1 MKSIHVK
8 HLLYVLFA
16 LLMVAYTSVTA
27 VAQQSQ
33 NVKGVVIDEN
43 GEPIIGAS
51 VFVVGTNNGVITDID
66 GNFEINAVKGNT
78 FRVSY
83 IGFKQQ
89 DLPFRGQPSLRIVL
103 EQEATALDEVV
114 VVGYGTMTRKEMT
127 SAISH
132 VSADNL
138 NQVTS
143 LDSRMLLQGKVSGVS
158 VTNTAVADPNSQG
171 SIQIRGVSS
180 RSAGTGPL
188 YVIDGIPGGDMTNI
202 NPADIESIDVLKDGA
217 ASAIYG
223 TRGSNG
229 VILVNLKKG
238 TKDGSVHTSY
248 SASFTMNVAK
258 RELEV
263 LSADQYRDYRCILNP
278 LADKGASTDWFDAA
292 TQIGMSHMHTLTLSG
307 GNAKTN
313 YRITADFRDAE
324 GLDLRS
330 DRMEYGARANISH
343 TTKEG
348 LFTFTA
354 SITPRIIKRN
364 LSDGAVYRNALTN
377 NPTYPI
383 YDENS
388 KNGFF
393 AWPNAEPGYNVIE
406 QMSEEISMTE
416 IKLLEWNAS
425 AAINLLPLFNPKND
439 KMTLKSVVSI
449 SQNITDKF
457 GGSFTPSTY
466 AANINNAIRGN
477 AKRSYDNSINTN
489 LEWVTNFSTKIQ
501 GHQIRAMA
509 GYSWNYGVS
518 SGMAASNQN
527 FDSDVLTFNNL
538 GAGLKAG
545 EDGLINMSSY
555 KNDHTLISFF
565 ARVNYDW
572 KERYMISASLRYE
585 GSSRFGANHKWGYFP
600 AVSAG
605 WRISDEPW
613 MEGASSWLDDL
624 KVRYDYG
631 VTGNQDF
638 GNYISLSTYG
648 AYGYYEYEGERFKVW
663 GPGKN
668 VNPNLRWE
676 KGHNQNI
683 GVDFSLLN
691 YRITGSLNYFIR
703 KQSDLLG
710 EYDVSLPPNLFP
722 KVFANVG
729 TMRNQGFEFDLTFN
743 AVRKDNFNWDLTVVG
758 ATNDN
763 KFMSFSNDIYQGQKY
778 YSTCSM
784 DNPNNP
790 GYLQRIEEGQRVGN
804 YFTFRYAGVDNNGDW
819 LIFDKNNN
827 IIPVAQGVEEDKSIT
842 GNGLPVFTGSITS
855 SFRLYDFDFSFS
867 LRGAAGFEI
876 FNVHDFYYGLQ
887 SMNTNLLKSAYSR
900 NAHITTGKNVVL
912 DYFLE
917 PGDYLKIDN
926 VTLGYNLKLN
936 RRFIDKIRF
945 FFNASNL
952 YTFTKFTGIDPSVY
966 EVNGLTPGTFGGSSA
981 YYPSAFQFVFGLQV
995 GF

>member
-1 MKSIHVK
+1 MKIIHRIG
-8 HLLYVLFA
+8 LC
-16 LLMVAYTSVTA
+16 VAA
-27 VAQQSQ
+27 VAAYLCLGVQAQAQQQ
-33 NVKGVVIDEN
+33 TVKGVVIDEN
-43 GEPIIGAS
+43 GEPIIGAA
-51 VFVVGTNNGVITDID
+51 VFVVETNKGEITDID
-66 GNFEINAVKGNT
+66 GNFTINVAKGQT
-78 FRVSY
+78 LRFTY
-83 IGFKQQ
+83 IGFAGQ
-89 DLPFRGQPSLRIVL
+89 DVPFRGQTTLRIVMQ
-103 EQEATALDEVV
+103 QEATALDEVV

-132 VSADNL
+132 VGAEDLST
-138 NQVTS
+138 VTS

-238 TKDGSVHTSY
+238 TKDGNIHTSY

-258 RELEV
+258 RELDM
-263 LSADQYRDYRCILNP
+263 LTADQFRAYRCVMNP
-278 LADKGASTDWFDAA
+278 LADKGGNTDWFDAA
-292 TQIGMSHMHTLTLSG
+292 TQIGMQHMHTLTLSG
-307 GNAKTN
+307 GNPRTN

-324 GLDLRS
+324 GIDLRS

-343 TTKEG
+343 TTKDG

-354 SITPRIIKRN
+354 AITPRIIKRN
-364 LSDGAVYRNALTN
+364 KSAGSVYKNALIN
-377 NPTYPI
+377 NPTNPI
-383 YDENS
+383 YDDSS
-388 KNGFF
+388 KNGFY
-393 AWPNAEPGYNVIE
+393 AWPSAEPGYNIIE
-406 QMSEEISMTE
+406 QMSEEIDMTE

-425 AAINLLPLFNPKND
+425 AGINLLPLFSPKKEN
-439 KMTLKSVVSI
+439 MTLKSVVSVA
-449 SQNITDKF
+449 QNITDKF

-466 AANINNAIRGN
+466 ASNINNAIQGS
-477 AKRSYDNSINTN
+477 ASRSYDTSTNTN

-509 GYSWNYGVS
+509 GYSWNYGVA
-518 SGMAASNQN
+518 SGMSASNQN
-527 FDSDVLTFNNL
+527 FDSDLLTFNNL
-538 GAGLKAG
+538 GSGLKAG
-545 EDGLINMSSY
+545 EDGETRMSSY

-565 ARVNYDW
+565 ARLNYDW

-600 AVSAG
+600 AVSVG

-613 MEGASSWLDDL
+613 MQGASSWLNDL
-624 KVRYDYG
+624 KIRYDYG

-638 GNYISLSTYG
+638 DNYQSLATYRSF
-648 AYGYYEYEGERFKVW
+648 GYYEYDGERFKVW
-663 GPGKN
+663 GPAKN
-668 VNPNLRWE
+668 VNADLRWE
-676 KGHNQNI
+676 KGHNQNVGI
-683 GVDFSLLN
+683 DFSLFN
-691 YRITGSLNYFIR
+691 YRLTGSLNYFHR
-703 KQSDLLG
+703 RQSDLLG
-710 EYDVSLPPNLFP
+710 EYDVPVPPNLFN
-722 KVFANVG
+722 KIYANVG
-729 TMRNQGFEFDLTFN
+729 TMRNQGFEFDITVN
-743 AVRKDNFNWDLTVVG
+743 PIRKENFNWDITVVG
-758 ATNDN
+758 ATSDN
-763 KFMSFSNDIYQGQKY
+763 KFVSFSNDLYQGQKY
-778 YSTCSM
+778 YSVCTM

-790 GYLQRIEEGQRVGN
+790 GALQRIEEGQRVGN
-804 YFTFRYAGVDNNGDW
+804 YYTFRYAGVDNSGDW

-827 IIPVAQGVEEDKSIT
+827 VIPIAQGTEEDKAIT
-842 GNGLPVFTGSITS
+842 GNGLPKFTGSLTS
-855 SFRLYDFDFSFS
+855 TFKFYDVDFSFS
-867 LRGAAGFEI
+867 LRGAAGFQI

-887 SMNTNLLKSAYSR
+887 SMNTNLLTSAYSR
-900 NAHITTGKNVVL
+900 NAHITTGKNVIS
-912 DYFLE
+912 DYFIE

-926 VTLGYNLKLN
+926 VSVGYTLKLN
-936 RRFIDKIRF
+936 RRFIEKIRV
-945 FFNASNL
+945 FFNANNL

-966 EVNGLTPGTFGGSSA
+966 EVNGLTPGTFGGSAS